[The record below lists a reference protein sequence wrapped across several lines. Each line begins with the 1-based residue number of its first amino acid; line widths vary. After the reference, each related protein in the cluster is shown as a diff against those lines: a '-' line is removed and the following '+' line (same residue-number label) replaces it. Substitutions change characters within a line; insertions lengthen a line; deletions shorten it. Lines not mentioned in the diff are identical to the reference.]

1 MFSTSRRG
9 KEWITFTSEEK
20 DAFLEEVIG
29 PQRKYGKNKIWI
41 PTIFYSTVSI
51 LGIPGNILTCMT
63 IITNS
68 YMRTTPNF
76 FILNLAITDLIT
88 LLGGK
93 TKRII
98 NEKKVKNVNP
108 PTR

>member
-1 MFSTSRRG
+1 MRG
-9 KEWITFTSEEK
+9 KEWITFTTEEK

-41 PTIFYSTVSI
+41 PTILYSIVSI

-98 NEKKVKNVNP
+98 Y
-108 PTR
+108 R

>member
-1 MFSTSRRG
+1 MIFISLFSTSRIG
-9 KEWITFTSEEK
+9 KEWINFTSEEK
-20 DAFLEEVIG
+20 DEFLEEVIG

-41 PTIFYSTVSI
+41 PTIFYSIVSI

-68 YMRTTPNF
+68 YMRTTSNF
-76 FILNLAITDLIT
+76 FILNLAFTDLIT

-93 TKRII
+93 IKRSIY
-98 NEKKVKNVNP
+98 E
-108 PTR
+108 

>member
-1 MFSTSRRG
+1 MFSTLRRG

-20 DAFLEEVIG
+20 DEFLKKVIG
-29 PQRKYGKNKIWI
+29 PQRKYGTNQIWI
-41 PTIFYSTVSI
+41 PTIFYSIVSI

-63 IITNS
+63 IISNS

-93 TKRII
+93 TK
-98 NEKKVKNVNP
+98 KSSYQ
-108 PTR
+108 